1 MGRESRYYTEEFK
14 RQIVE
19 LMASGK
25 GIGDIER
32 EYKVT
37 KTTIREWVKRFGK
50 SGEFGA
56 EANRSEE
63 EKELRALRKE
73 NKQLRMENDILK
85 QAALKLIGVNC
96 T

>member
-1 MGRESRYYTEEFK
+1 MGARKYYTEEFK

-19 LMASGK
+19 LIRSGR
-25 GIGDIER
+25 GTNAISR

-37 KTTIREWVKRFGK
+37 PQSIREWVRQLGG

-63 EKELRALRKE
+63 EKELRELKRE
-73 NKQLRMENDILK
+73 NRQLKMENDILK
-85 QAALKLIGVNC
+85 QAALILGRKDV
-96 T
+96 